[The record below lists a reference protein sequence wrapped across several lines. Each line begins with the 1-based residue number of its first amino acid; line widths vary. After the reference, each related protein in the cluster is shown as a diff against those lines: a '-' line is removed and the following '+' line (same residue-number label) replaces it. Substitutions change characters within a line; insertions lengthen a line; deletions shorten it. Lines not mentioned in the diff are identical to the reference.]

1 VTEVTQSS
9 QLSDARERPTVR
21 VAGLLV
27 KDQRLLLVRQQR
39 GGEDYWLLPGGGVEF
54 GESLSAALEREVLE
68 ELGLTTAAGIP
79 LALVESVSPDMKS
92 YAKHVLHVILELETT
107 AGQSAPRLVSG
118 DPAVVEAGFFARQE
132 LSGLVIRPPILDF
145 LDEYLRSPT
154 DLMTYLGQRW

>member
-1 VTEVTQSS
+1 MTQVTQSS

-92 YAKHVLHVILELETT
+92 YAKHVLHVILELKTA
-107 AGQSAPRLVSG
+107 AGQPAAQLAPG

-132 LSGLVIRPPILDF
+132 LSGLVIRPPIVDF
-145 LDEYLRSPT
+145 LDEYLRAPT
-154 DLMTYLGQRW
+154 VLMTYLGQRW